1 MCRRLGSSTGLPA
14 SGRVTELRCTS
25 VSHHARSRSTPS
37 TAGTMRRPACA
48 VTLRD
53 AGQLEEVRFT
63 DSEHLELDQ

>member
-25 VSHHARSRSTPS
+25 VSHHASSRSTPS
-37 TAGTMRRPACA
+37 MAGTRRRPACA

-53 AGQLEEVRFT
+53 TGQLEEVRFIAI
-63 DSEHLELDQ
+63 EHLEFDL